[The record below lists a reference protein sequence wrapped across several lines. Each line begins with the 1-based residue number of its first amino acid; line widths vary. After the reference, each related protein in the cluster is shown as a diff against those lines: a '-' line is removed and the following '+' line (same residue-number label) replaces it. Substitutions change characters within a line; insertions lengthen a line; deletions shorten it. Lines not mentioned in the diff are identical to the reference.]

1 MKLTE
6 NLAVGLGGLID
17 HKLRTLLTML
27 GIIFG
32 VAAVVAMLSIGEGAR
47 REALKKYEMLGV
59 NNIIVREKPM
69 NQDELQ
75 RVRAAFSRGLSIS
88 DAESLSEIVPFVE
101 VAAPQREIELDVKY
115 LDVNTSRMVVGTVI
129 SYQQL
134 INYYVEKGSFFN
146 RAQYKQREKVC
157 VLGAGVKRKLFPLE
171 NALDKMIKLGDQWFR
186 VIGVM
191 ERKGQYLEASGVA
204 AIRDLDQDIY
214 IPLSTS
220 TERLE
225 MAATSTA
232 RMTRRGSESSY
243 ERTTL
248 SSEIDQITIRIG
260 QSEDLPE
267 AANLIKRILLR
278 RHHNN
283 MDFEVIVP
291 EALLAQEQKEKRIFD
306 IVMAC
311 IAGISLLVGGIG
323 IMNIM
328 LATVLER
335 TREIGVRRAIG
346 ATRSDILG
354 QFVVEASLLSFIGGA
369 IGILIGFA
377 MAFAI
382 DQVANFRAV
391 VTLSSIVVA
400 FGVSTLVGLV
410 FGIYPARKAAQ
421 LDPIEALRYE

>member
-1 MKLTE
+1 MRLRE
-6 NLAVGLGGLID
+6 NLTVGLGGLVD
-17 HKLRTLLTML
+17 HKLRTMLTML

-59 NNIIVREKPM
+59 NNIIVRETPM
-69 NQDELQ
+69 SQDELQ
-75 RVRAAFSRGLSIS
+75 QVRAAFSRGLSVR
-88 DAESLSEIVPFVE
+88 DAESISEIVPYVE
-101 VAAPQREIELDVKY
+101 VAAPQREVELEVKY
-115 LDVNTSRMVVGTVI
+115 RDISTSRMVVGTVL

-146 RAQYKQREKVC
+146 QAQYDARDKVC

-171 NALDKMIKLGDQWFR
+171 DALDKMIKLGDQWFR

-191 ERKGQYLEASGVA
+191 ERKGQYLESSGVA
-204 AIRDLDQDIY
+204 AIRNLDDDIY
-214 IPLSTS
+214 IPLSTA

-225 MAATSTA
+225 MAATS
-232 RMTRRGSESSY
+232 MTQGRRRGPGY

-248 SSEIDQITIRIG
+248 SSEIDQITIRVG
-260 QSEDLPE
+260 RSEDLPE
-267 AANLIKRILLR
+267 AAHLVRRILLR
-278 RHHNN
+278 RHHDNQ
-283 MDFEVIVP
+283 DFEVIVP
-291 EALLAQEQKEKRIFD
+291 EALLAQERKEKRIFD

-346 ATRSDILG
+346 ATRRDILG
-354 QFVVEASLLSFIGGA
+354 QFVVEASLISFIGGA
-369 IGILIGFA
+369 IGIFIGYA
-377 MAFAI
+377 MAFTI

-391 VTLSSIVVA
+391 VTVSSIVVA
-400 FGVSTLVGLV
+400 FGVSALVGLV
-410 FGIYPARKAAQ
+410 AGIYPARKAAQ

>member
-1 MKLTE
+1 MNLKE
-6 NLAVGLGGLID
+6 NLSVGLGGLID

-32 VAAVVAMLSIGEGAR
+32 VAAVVSMLSIGEGAR

-69 NQDELQ
+69 SQDELQ
-75 RVRAAFSRGLSIS
+75 KVRAAFSRGLSVA
-88 DAESLSEIVPFVE
+88 DAESIAEIVPFVE
-101 VAAPQREIELDVKY
+101 VASPQREVELEVKY
-115 LDVNTSRMVVGTVI
+115 RDVSTSRMVVGTVI

-134 INYYVEKGSFFN
+134 INYFVEKGSFFN
-146 RAQYKQREKVC
+146 REQYENREKVC

-171 NALDKMIKLGDQWFR
+171 DALDKMIKIGDQWFR
-186 VIGVM
+186 VIGIM

-204 AIRDLDQDIY
+204 AIRDLDEDIY

-225 MAATSTA
+225 MAATTTGRSG
-232 RMTRRGSESSY
+232 RRGSGY
-243 ERTTL
+243 ERTRL
-248 SSEIDQITIRIG
+248 SSEIDQITIRVAT
-260 QSEDLPE
+260 SEQLPE
-267 AANLIKRILLR
+267 VANLVKRILLR
-278 RHHNN
+278 RHHDNQ
-283 MDFEVIVP
+283 DFDVIVP

-311 IAGISLLVGGIG
+311 IASISLLVGGIG

-346 ATRSDILG
+346 ATRRDILG
-354 QFVVEASLLSFIGGA
+354 QFVVEASLISFIGGF
-369 IGILIGFA
+369 IGILVGFA
-377 MAFAI
+377 MAFTI

>member
-1 MKLTE
+1 MNLAE
-6 NLAVGLGGLID
+6 NLSVGLGGLID

-69 NQDELQ
+69 SQDELQ
-75 RVRAAFSRGLSIS
+75 RVRAAFSKGLSVR
-88 DAESLSEIVPFVE
+88 DAESIVDIVPMVQ
-101 VAAPQREIELDVKY
+101 VASPQREVELEVKY
-115 LDVNTSRMVVGTVI
+115 LDVSTSRMVVGTVI

-146 RAQYKQREKVC
+146 HAQYEQREKVC

-171 NALDKMIKLGDQWFR
+171 SALDKMIKLGDQWFR

-225 MAATSTA
+225 MAATATA
-232 RMTRRGSESSY
+232 RMTRRGSRTSY
-243 ERTTL
+243 ERTKL
-248 SSEIDQITIRIG
+248 SSEIDQITIRVG
-260 QSEDLPE
+260 ESEQLPE

-278 RHHNN
+278 RHHGNT
-283 MDFEVIVP
+283 DFDVIVP
-291 EALLAQEQKEKRIFD
+291 EALLAQERKEKRIFD

-346 ATRSDILG
+346 ATQADILG
-354 QFVVEASLLSFIGGA
+354 QFVVEASLISFIGGV
-369 IGILIGFA
+369 IGIVVGFA

-391 VTLSSIVVA
+391 VTPSSIIVA

>member
-1 MKLTE
+1 MNLTE
-6 NLAVGLGGLID
+6 NLSVGLGGLID

-75 RVRAAFSRGLSIS
+75 KVRAAFSRGLSIR
-88 DAESLSEIVPFVE
+88 DAESIAEIVPMVA
-101 VAAPQREIELDVKY
+101 VAAPQREVELDVKY
-115 LDVNTSRMVVGTVI
+115 LDVSTSRMVVGTVI

-134 INYYVEKGSFFN
+134 INYYVERGSFFN
-146 RAQYKQREKVC
+146 RAQYEQCEKVC

-171 NALDKMIKLGDQWFR
+171 DALDKLVKLGDQWFR

-204 AIRDLDQDIY
+204 AIRDLDEDIY
-214 IPLSTS
+214 IPLSSS

-225 MAATSTA
+225 MAATS
-232 RMTRRGSESSY
+232 MGQGSRRGPGY

-248 SSEIDQITIRIG
+248 SSEIDQITIRVK

-278 RHHNN
+278 RHHDNS
-283 MDFEVIVP
+283 DFDVIVP
-291 EALLAQEQKEKRIFD
+291 EALLAQERKEKRIFD

-346 ATRSDILG
+346 ATRADILG
-354 QFVVEASLLSFIGGA
+354 QFVVEASLISFIGGV
-369 IGILIGFA
+369 IGIVVGFA
-377 MAFAI
+377 MAFTI

-391 VTLSSIVVA
+391 VTPFSIIVA